1 MNCSSCSAVCTHCV
15 CVTST
20 YASRKRDPLIL
31 VRPSVSLLK
40 WWTPRSLSQKRSEES
55 HASGDRSQLIC
66 GIPPTL
72 IVVMSLL
79 WFDWWTILCVVDYW
93 TCPSNAI
100 DKVGVRISRY
110 VEVPSQLIC
119 VVIIFVV
126 LFLLLV
132 FLPSSTPES
141 LTPSLLVPWHF
152 DWFAIDLFVDAVV
165 LVNVNGRH
173 EELIDTS
180 SLLCWFDLYCLL
192 LC

>member
-1 MNCSSCSAVCTHCV
+1 MDSKVAVPEAKWGKSRVRRSFPADLRHSSYSNCCDV
-15 CVTST
+15 
-20 YASRKRDPLIL
+20 
-31 VRPSVSLLK
+31 
-40 WWTPRSLSQKRSEES
+40 
-55 HASGDRSQLIC
+55 
-66 GIPPTL
+66 
-72 IVVMSLL
+72 IVVVRLL
-79 WFDWWTILCVVDYW
+79 SISCVVDYW

-110 VEVPSQLIC
+110 VEVPLQLIC

-180 SLLCWFDLYCLL
+180 SLLCWFHLYCLL